1 MPLYPIN
8 LKITDRP
15 CLVIG
20 GGTVAL
26 RKIESLLLCGAR
38 VRGVSPNAA
47 DELQALAQDG
57 KIEWCR
63 RGYDSGDLH
72 GMFLAVAA
80 TDNPLVQRQ
89 ISEESA
95 ALPVLLNSAD
105 DPESCDFQVPSSVRR
120 KDLLITISTGG
131 ASPALASQIR
141 KKLDQEF
148 GWEYGV
154 LVTLL
159 ARLREIV
166 VRNGNDTGA
175 NTRIFYDVL
184 GIDSINLIQRAA
196 WDELQRALVE
206 ILPGGV
212 DAGEI
217 VRLCIEVAEQRDV

>member
-8 LKITDRP
+8 LRITDRT

-38 VRGVSPNAA
+38 VRVVSPNAV
-47 DELQALAQDG
+47 EEIPALALAG

-63 RGYDSGDLH
+63 RGYIPGDLQ
-72 GMFLAVAA
+72 GVFLAIAA

-89 ISEESA
+89 ISEEAA
-95 ALPVLLNSAD
+95 ALPVLLNSVD
-105 DPESCDFQVPSSVRR
+105 DPATCDFQVPSSVRR

-131 ASPALASQIR
+131 ASPALARQIR
-141 KKLDQEF
+141 IKLEQEF

-154 LVTLL
+154 LLTLL

-166 VRNGNDTGA
+166 VCDGNDTGT
-175 NTRIFYDVL
+175 NTRLFYDVL
-184 GIDSINLIQRAA
+184 GIDIIKLIQKAA

-212 DAGEI
+212 DAGEL
-217 VRLCIEVAEQRDV
+217 VRLCVEVAEQRDV

>member
-20 GGTVAL
+20 GGAVAL
-26 RKIESLLLCGAR
+26 RKIEALLLCGAR
-38 VRGVSPNAA
+38 VRVVSPHAVN
-47 DELQALAQDG
+47 EIQALAQDG

-63 RGYDSGDLH
+63 RGYSSEDLH

-141 KKLDQEF
+141 KKLEQEF

-184 GIDSINLIQRAA
+184 GIDSINLIRRAA

>member
-8 LKITDRP
+8 LRITDRP

-26 RKIESLLLCGAR
+26 RKIESLLLCGACVR
-38 VRGVSPNAA
+38 VVSPNAV
-47 DELQALAQDG
+47 EEIQALALAG
-57 KIEWCR
+57 KIEWCQ
-63 RGYDSGDLH
+63 RGYIPGDLH
-72 GMFLAVAA
+72 GVFLAIAA
-80 TDNPLVQRQ
+80 TDKPLVQRQ
-89 ISEESA
+89 ISEEAA

-105 DPESCDFQVPSSVRR
+105 DPASCDFQVPSSVRR

-131 ASPALASQIR
+131 ASPALARQIR
-141 KKLDQEF
+141 RKLEQEF

-154 LVTLL
+154 LLSLL

-166 VRNGNDTGA
+166 VRDGNDTGT
-175 NTRIFYDVL
+175 NTRLFYDVL
-184 GIDSINLIQRAA
+184 GIDIIKLIQKAA
-196 WDELQRALVE
+196 WDELQGALVK